1 MKRPLKPAGFPISQ
15 IHSFE
20 NFLETLTSVKM
31 SDKLA
36 FLSVRLTKL
45 KMSDFQTQCLTYG
58 NYFMKCQIN
67 HSILLNFIMK
77 QLLHFTLI
85 LSPSNKKI
93 KRPELQYHI
102 QKLKI
107 GWRLQNRMVSSQW
120 RRKENINLH
129 RCQS

>member
-36 FLSVRLTKL
+36 FLSDSLTKL

-58 NYFMKCQIN
+58 NYGTYYV
-67 HSILLNFIMK
+67 HSTMSPLN
-77 QLLHFTLI
+77 L
-85 LSPSNKKI
+85 
-93 KRPELQYHI
+93 
-102 QKLKI
+102 
-107 GWRLQNRMVSSQW
+107 SSQVYFW
-120 RRKENINLH
+120 GF
-129 RCQS
+129 